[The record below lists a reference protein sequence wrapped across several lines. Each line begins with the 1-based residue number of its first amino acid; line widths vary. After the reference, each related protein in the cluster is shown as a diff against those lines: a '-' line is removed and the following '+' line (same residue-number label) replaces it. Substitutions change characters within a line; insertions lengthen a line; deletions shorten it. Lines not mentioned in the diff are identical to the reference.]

1 MTNVETAPQTELE
14 DVVRNVVARHVAA
27 PTRVAPLRG
36 GLSNHAFDV
45 ETDHEQVVVRLA
57 DQPDKLEGYERERQA
72 ADRARALG
80 VPTQEVVAI
89 GQEGAW
95 TYSIARRLAGD
106 PAMDHP
112 DRLSILEEL
121 GRIARAV
128 HGIRTVG
135 FGPRFTWDE
144 GGIGQASARSSASND
159 ATWAE
164 YLRHELRAHERL
176 DRLAGL
182 GMIEGRQEESLRQT
196 LAEVEAW
203 TGPSILNHGDLRLKN
218 VVVGAEGHI
227 LGLIDWESSVSVVGP
242 HWDLSIA
249 LHDLSI
255 DAKQA
260 FLTGY
265 GLSDEE
271 IRQAAPTWRLFNV
284 LNYVPRIDQL
294 VDADDTAELDRVR
307 TRLSGA
313 LDLYAADRDPG

>member
-1 MTNVETAPQTELE
+1 MTTVEPPPQTELE

-45 ETDHEQVVVRLA
+45 ETDREQVVVRLA
-57 DQPDKLEGYERERQA
+57 DQPDKLEGYEREWQA
-72 ADRARALG
+72 ADRARAAG
-80 VPTQEVVAI
+80 VPTQEVIAI
-89 GQEGAW
+89 GQEGEW

-128 HGIRTVG
+128 HGIRTAG

-144 GGIGQASARSSASND
+144 GGTGQASVSDGAP
-159 ATWAE
+159 WPE
-164 YLRHELRAHERL
+164 YLRHELRAHDRL
-176 DRLAGL
+176 DRLVGL

-196 LAEVEAW
+196 LAEVEGW
-203 TGPSILNHGDLRLKN
+203 EGPPILNHGDLRLKN
-218 VVVGAEGHI
+218 VVVSAEGHI

-260 FLTGY
+260 LLKGY
-265 GLSDEE
+265 GLSDDE
-271 IRQAAPTWRLFNV
+271 IRQAAPVWRFFNV
-284 LNYVPRIDQL
+284 LNYVPTIDQL
-294 VDADDTAELDRVR
+294 VDADDTAELERMR

>member
-1 MTNVETAPQTELE
+1 MTTVETPPRTELE

-45 ETDHEQVVVRLA
+45 ETDREQVVVRLA
-57 DQPDKLEGYERERQA
+57 DQPDKLEGFERERQA
-72 ADRARALG
+72 ADRARAVG

-121 GRIARAV
+121 GRIARVV
-128 HGIRTVG
+128 HGIRTAG

-144 GGIGQASARSSASND
+144 DGTGQASVWD
-159 ATWAE
+159 GATWPE
-164 YLRHELRAHERL
+164 YLRHELRAEDRL
-176 DRLAGL
+176 DRLVRL
-182 GMIEGRQEESLRQT
+182 GMIEDRQEASLRQT
-196 LAEVEAW
+196 LTDVESW
-203 TGPSILNHGDLRLKN
+203 EGPPILNHGDLRLKN
-218 VVVGAEGHI
+218 VVVSAEGHI

-260 FLTGY
+260 LLEGY
-265 GLSDEE
+265 GLSDDE
-271 IRQAAPTWRLFNV
+271 IRRAAPSWRLFNV
-284 LNYVPRIDQL
+284 LNYVPTIDQL
-294 VDADDTAELDRVR
+294 VDAGDTAELERMR

-313 LDLYAADRDPG
+313 LDLYSGE

>member
-1 MTNVETAPQTELE
+1 MDVAVPQTELE
-14 DVVRNVVARHVAA
+14 DVVRAAVARHVAA

-36 GLSNHAFDV
+36 GLSNHAYDV
-45 ETDHEQVVVRLA
+45 ETDREQVVVRLA
-57 DQPDKLEGYERERQA
+57 EQPDKLEGYERERQA
-72 ADRARALG
+72 AERARAAG
-80 VPTQEVVAI
+80 VPTQDVIAL
-89 GQEGAW
+89 GREGAW

-121 GRIARAV
+121 GRIAKAV

-135 FGPRFTWDE
+135 FGPRFTWAED
-144 GGIGQASARSSASND
+144 GSGQASTSD
-159 ATWAE
+159 GPTWPD
-164 YLRHELRAHERL
+164 YLRHELRAHDRL
-176 DRLAGL
+176 DRLVTL

-196 LAEVEAW
+196 LADVEAW
-203 TGPSILNHGDLRLKN
+203 DGPSILNHGDLRLKN
-218 VVVGAEGHI
+218 VVVSDEGHI

-260 FLTGY
+260 FLAGY

-271 IRQAAPTWRLFNV
+271 IRRAAPVWRLFNV
-284 LNYVPRIDQL
+284 LNYVPTIDQL
-294 VDADDTAELDRVR
+294 VDADDTAELERMR

-313 LDLYAADRDPG
+313 LDLYSADQ

>member
-1 MTNVETAPQTELE
+1 VTNVETPPQTELE

-45 ETDHEQVVVRLA
+45 ETDREQVVVRLA

-72 ADRARALG
+72 ADRARAVG

-128 HGIRTVG
+128 HGIKTVG
-135 FGPRFTWDE
+135 FGPSFKWDE
-144 GGIGQASARSSASND
+144 SGMDQASASD
-159 ATWAE
+159 GATWPE
-164 YLRHELRAHERL
+164 YLRNELRAHDRL
-176 DRLAGL
+176 DRLVGL

-203 TGPSILNHGDLRLKN
+203 EGPPILNHGDLRLKN

-265 GLSDEE
+265 GLSDDE
-271 IRQAAPTWRLFNV
+271 IRQAAPVWRLFNV
-284 LNYVPRIDQL
+284 LNYVPTIDQL
-294 VDADDTAELDRVR
+294 VDADDTAELERMR

-313 LDLYAADRDPG
+313 LDLYSADQ